1 MTIENIFDETIIIVE
16 SNDNAQ
22 QIYVSATAPDNPNVN
37 DLWIQI

>member
-1 MTIENIFDETIIIVE
+1 MTIECIFDETVIVVE

-22 QIYVSATAPDNPNVN
+22 QIYVSSTAPANPNVN